1 MRWILAPFRLVARVR
16 RRFHEERCGQTA
28 AALSFATLIGLVPM
42 FAVGVGIISSLP
54 FGSGLGVALEKFLLA
69 TLLPEK
75 AGAVIAKYIGQFA
88 HRAERVTLAGGLV
101 LGLTALMQMLTIER
115 AFNAI
120 WQIKA
125 SRPWLQ
131 RLAMHLVALLLGP
144 LAFGGSLAAITY
156 VASVSFGVL
165 DEPSWVN
172 AQFFSALPIVFMVAL
187 FALLYWA
194 VPNRPVRAGHAVAGG
209 VLAAA
214 GFILLQ
220 RLFSLYLAKL
230 PTFTVVYGA
239 FAAIPVFLAWLYASW
254 TLILVGALVTAELPR
269 ALGPAS
275 GSKGKNRG

>member
-1 MRWILAPFRLVARVR
+1 MRWILAPFRLVVRVA
-16 RRFHEERCGQTA
+16 RRFNGERCGQTA

-75 AGAVIAKYIGQFA
+75 AGAIIAKYVGQFA

-101 LGLTALMQMLTIER
+101 LGLTALMQMLTIEH

-125 SRPWLQ
+125 ARPWLQ

-156 VASVSFGVL
+156 LASISFGLL
-165 DEPSWVN
+165 DEPRWVN
-172 AQFFSALPIVFMVAL
+172 AQFFNALPIVFMAAL

-194 VPNRPVRAGHAVAGG
+194 VPNRSVRVWHAVSGG

-220 RLFSLYLAKL
+220 RLFSFYVAKL
-230 PTFTVVYGA
+230 PTYTVVYGA
-239 FAAIPVFLAWLYASW
+239 FAAIPVFLIWLYASW
-254 TLILVGALVTAELPR
+254 TLILIGALVTAELPR
-269 ALGPAS
+269 ILASSS
-275 GSKGKNRG
+275 GSTARNRG